1 MSLQAKFSDFAI
13 FKEIF
18 LLSPLANITLKI
30 AKSEN
35 FAWSDISEF
44 LSYWVD
50 SKCKMMLK
58 PHTFWISKFWTRR
71 NFWRQQNFES
81 GYADFHWNLEQI
93 RGFWTFWGRN
103 FWGVAG
109 RNFCQKI
116 RIELKFHWK
125 KKLSH
130 LDPQL
135 MFLCK
140 IRYPPL
146 ICHFWT
152 ALLYF
157 AKFIHFFN
165 VNMHVNKIG

>member
-1 MSLQAKFSDFAI
+1 MSLQAKFCDFAI

-18 LLSPLANITLKI
+18 LPSPPANIILKI
-30 AKSEN
+30 AKSQN

-58 PHTFWISKFWTRR
+58 PHTFWILKFWTRR

-81 GYADFHWNLEQI
+81 EYADFHWNLEQI

-109 RNFCQKI
+109 KNFSRKI
-116 RIELKFHWK
+116 QIELKFHWEE
-125 KKLSH
+125 
-130 LDPQL
+130 
-135 MFLCK
+135 K
-140 IRYPPL
+140 IKSFGPTNQFCAENQSPRPSKSR
-146 ICHFWT
+146 FWT
-152 ALLYF
+152 PSL
-157 AKFIHFFN
+157 
-165 VNMHVNKIG
+165 